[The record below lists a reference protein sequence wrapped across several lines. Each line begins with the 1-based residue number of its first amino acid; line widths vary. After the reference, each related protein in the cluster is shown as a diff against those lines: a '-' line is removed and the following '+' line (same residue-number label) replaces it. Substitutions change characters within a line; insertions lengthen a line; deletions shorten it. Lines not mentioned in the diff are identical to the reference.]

1 MAADNIVL
9 LKCGTEGS
17 CVENFVK
24 FSRKKCFRL
33 HFFINLVSGKH
44 FLLRAVF
51 SRNFRCKSPHFSNT
65 FSVICHSKSESVKQN
80 TDLKKIFNH
89 FIFRIQQG
97 FRIFNLNPK
106 ISLPILLVLGALI
119 AVKLPS
125 NYYYPSLFFALT
137 LTFHINRKDI
147 SFLKKVFVKNWR
159 LIIYIESAI
168 IYAIFLLGNIN
179 YKIEKIGIS
188 LFFTIILFSF
198 FYPKEKPNFSLKWNF
213 IPDSLFEW
221 RSFLRKNTWFAIIGY
236 VIIILS
242 AYQTALLIFVG
253 IFILDYFSN
262 IYEHN
267 ESKEMLE
274 MYFKK
279 HSFEEKL
286 KTNLYFFN
294 ILLLPT
300 YLGFLI
306 LNYEDSNFLIY
317 YFVFMNLYFLLI
329 LTRKYKIYDHK
340 EKTNYYNMGVYL
352 EYFFCSI
359 IIIPAFFVLRENIK
373 TAKRNIKLYV
383 GS

>member
-1 MAADNIVL
+1 
-9 LKCGTEGS
+9 
-17 CVENFVK
+17 
-24 FSRKKCFRL
+24 
-33 HFFINLVSGKH
+33 
-44 FLLRAVF
+44 
-51 SRNFRCKSPHFSNT
+51 
-65 FSVICHSKSESVKQN
+65 
-80 TDLKKIFNH
+80 
-89 FIFRIQQG
+89 
-97 FRIFNLNPK
+97 LNPK
-106 ISLPILLVLGALI
+106 ISLPILLVLGALV

-125 NYYYPSLFFALT
+125 NYYYPAIFFALT

-147 SFLKKVFVKNWR
+147 PFIKKVFVKNWR

-168 IYAIFLLGNIN
+168 IYVLFILGNIN
-179 YKIEKIGIS
+179 YKIDKLGIS
-188 LFFTIILFSF
+188 LFFAIILFSF
-198 FYPKEKPNFSLKWNF
+198 FYPKAKPNLSLKWNF
-213 IPDSLFEW
+213 IPDSLFEF

-236 VIIILS
+236 VIIVLS

-306 LNYEDSNFLIY
+306 FIP
-317 YFVFMNLYFLLI
+317 FVVIDMLVASI
-329 LTRKYKIYDHK
+329 LMA
-340 EKTNYYNMGVYL
+340 MGMMMLPPVMISL
-352 EYFFCSI
+352 PFKPS
-359 IIIPAFFVLRENIK
+359 
-373 TAKRNIKLYV
+373 
-383 GS
+383 

>member
-1 MAADNIVL
+1 M
-9 LKCGTEGS
+9 
-17 CVENFVK
+17 
-24 FSRKKCFRL
+24 
-33 HFFINLVSGKH
+33 
-44 FLLRAVF
+44 
-51 SRNFRCKSPHFSNT
+51 
-65 FSVICHSKSESVKQN
+65 
-80 TDLKKIFNH
+80 KKIFHH

-125 NYYYPSLFFALT
+125 NYYYPAIFFALT

-147 SFLKKVFVKNWR
+147 PFLKKVFVKNWR

-168 IYAIFLLGNIN
+168 IYVLFILGNIN
-179 YKIEKIGIS
+179 YKIDKLGIS
-188 LFFTIILFSF
+188 LFFAIILFSF
-198 FYPKEKPNFSLKWNF
+198 FYPKAKPNLSLKWNF
-213 IPDSLFEW
+213 IPDSLFEF

-236 VIIILS
+236 VIIVLS

-267 ESKEMLE
+267 ENKEMLE
-274 MYFKK
+274 IYFKK
-279 HSFEEKL
+279 HSFEQKL
-286 KTNLYFFN
+286 KSNLNFFN
-294 ILLLPT
+294 LLLLPT
-300 YLGFLI
+300 YVGFLI
-306 LNYEDSNFLIY
+306 MNYKDSIFLIY

-329 LTRKYKIYDHK
+329 LTRKYKIYNHK

-352 EYFFCSI
+352 QYFFCSI
-359 IIIPAFFVLRENIK
+359 TIIPAIFVLRENIK
-373 TAKRNIKLYV
+373 TAKKNIKLYV

>member
-1 MAADNIVL
+1 M
-9 LKCGTEGS
+9 
-17 CVENFVK
+17 K

-359 IIIPAFFVLRENIK
+359 IIIPAIFVLRENIR
-373 TAKRNIKLYV
+373 TAKKNIKLYV